1 MGTRVTVVEQK
12 ESKNYSYQENILDL
26 VMECLERGVVPTP
39 EVRELDIINIHFI
52 ITLNFLVPH

>member
-39 EVRELDIINIHFI
+39 EVRELDQINFHFL
-52 ITLNFLVPH
+52 ITTI